1 MSKYRW
7 YSEVTS
13 GCLYRVRRNSKLRW
27 RRENQQ
33 VNRSGVA
40 REHHACSRL
49 AVEETLCFGGKR
61 GNAAPF
67 LHFIYFYRN
76 SLKTR
81 LLDAYL
87 VKVCVGA
94 RCFSARLENSA

>member
-7 YSEVTS
+7 YSQVTS

-40 REHHACSRL
+40 REHHCMFALDCEKL
-49 AVEETLCFGGKR
+49 YAFGGKR
-61 GNAAPF
+61 GNSAPF